1 MTTTALRA
9 RVGNRWNTL
18 KYLDR
23 DSKLDLITML
33 TQSLKAMPVHEP
45 VPASRYYGIWGD
57 DGMSAEEF
65 VDALQSERKFKQD
78 IFEL

>member
-9 RVGNRWNTL
+9 WVGNRWNTL
-18 KYLDR
+18 KFLDR

-33 TQSLKAMPVHEP
+33 TQSLKAMPVQE
-45 VPASRYYGIWGD
+45 VVSASRYYGIWGD

-65 VDALQSERKFKQD
+65 VDALQSERKFKQG
-78 IFEL
+78 ILE